1 MRGCTR
7 RTFNL
12 VVGGVAVE
20 LLACG
25 SAPPTL
31 TPASNRVTLGYAQFP
46 ALMSAGGSAVV
57 QVQDEFPIIV
67 VRTSDVAAVALSAT
81 CTHAACL
88 VGYDG
93 ATKIVCPCHIA
104 VFGLD
109 GAVLGGPTSIP
120 LPTYAA
126 TPAADGIVVDLS

>member
-12 VVGGVAVE
+12 VLGGVAVE

-25 SAPPTL
+25 SSAPTL
-31 TPASNRVTLGYAQFP
+31 TPTSGMVTLGFAQFP
-46 ALMSAGGSAVV
+46 ALRSPGGSAVV
-57 QVQDEFPIIV
+57 QVQNEFPIVV
-67 VRTSDVAAVALSAT
+67 VRTSDSDAVALSAT

-88 VGYDG
+88 VDYDG
-93 ATKIVCPCHIA
+93 RQIHCPCHDA
-104 VFGLD
+104 NFGLD

-126 TPAADGIVVDLS
+126 MPTADGIVVDLS